1 MQRYFFHID
10 NGIGYLPDTEGVVLS
25 SLDEARAQ
33 AVASIRSI
41 LAEEMRMTGL
51 IDLGG
56 KIDIE
61 DEGGVTTTVLFTD
74 AVEVRGGAK

>member
-1 MQRYFFHID
+1 MQRYFFHIG

-56 KIDIE
+56 QIDIE
-61 DEGGVTTTVLFTD
+61 DDSGVTTTVLFID